1 MLPDGQP
8 CRWQEWS
15 MVSRDIIDIREFRE
29 INEISEISEISDIS
43 EDVIGL
49 GFVVG
54 LEAYLTEG
62 EDVAI
67 GEYISGLQYSLYLI
81 EVMNCEV

>member
-1 MLPDGQP
+1 
-8 CRWQEWS
+8 

-29 INEISEISEISDIS
+29 INEISVISEIN

-49 GFVVG
+49 GFVVS
-54 LEAYLTEG
+54 LSAYLTAG

-67 GEYISGLQYSLYLI
+67 GGCISVS
-81 EVMNCEV
+81 